1 MVFTVDHSNRSVLIQ
16 FDTEAKAE
24 MMDVKLCHT
33 LTPKVAEDLQ
43 LDLMAGF
50 SCKNFFA
57 VSVYMHINCP
67 DENFERF
74 IKFLTNL
81 AETVDCKQ

>member
-1 MVFTVDHSNRSVLIQ
+1 MVFTIDHSSRSVLIQ
-16 FDTEAKAE
+16 FDTEAKAGK
-24 MMDVKLCHT
+24 MDVKLCQS
-33 LTPKVAEDLQ
+33 LTPEVAEDLQ

-50 SCKNFFA
+50 PCKNFFA

-74 IKFLTNL
+74 IKFLTKL